1 MAEARAESSVSP
13 VGADPG
19 VNRDP
24 WAPLRELRIGCVKY
38 LNSRPLICAYDGPVV
53 FEHPSLLARMLAA
66 GELDVALVPTFE
78 ALRSPN
84 YDLVADAAIAC
95 DGPVYSVILAYRG
108 DVRAIQSVALDPA
121 SLTSAHLVQ
130 VLLAEYYG
138 CLPAFGRTG
147 DAQLI
152 IGNQAIEFRL
162 NEEPLGEWQVMDL
175 GAEWK
180 RQTGLPFVFAMW
192 AMRPGIGTAAAD
204 ALRRLKASGIQQIP
218 ALIKNEAFATEDVRR
233 RYLTEHI
240 RFEIGEAG
248 KTAVEKYRALLAKH
262 GFISSAEPRLRFV

>member
-1 MAEARAESSVSP
+1 
-13 VGADPG
+13 

-24 WAPLRELRIGCVKY
+24 WAPLRQLRIGCVKY

-53 FEHPSLLARMLAA
+53 FEHPSVLARLLSA

-84 YDLVADAAIAC
+84 YDLVADTAIAC

-130 VLLAEYYG
+130 VLLAEYYD
-138 CLPAFGRTG
+138 CRPVFGQTG

-162 NEEPLGEWQVMDL
+162 NEEPHGRWQMLDL

-192 AMRPGIGTAAAD
+192 AMQPGIGSEAAD
-204 ALRRLKASGIQQIP
+204 ALRRLKDAGTQQIP
-218 ALIKNEAFATEDVRR
+218 ALIRNETFATEEIRR
-233 RYLTEHI
+233 RYLSEHI
-240 RFEIGEAG
+240 RFDIGKSGEA
-248 KTAVEKYRALLAKH
+248 AVEKYRALLAKH
-262 GFISSAEPRLRFV
+262 GFIASTEPALRFV